1 MTYTLQA
8 VENSDEKVNLVKRFR
23 TGVLIVAFAAVLGGL
38 LSWNE
43 PQPIAVALA
52 ILIGGAGILAID
64 TALAY
69 RSSVRRAKG

>member
-8 VENSDEKVNLVKRFR
+8 VESSDETANLVKRFR

-43 PQPIAVALA
+43 QHPVAVALA
-52 ILIGGAGILAID
+52 VLIGGVGILAID
-64 TALAY
+64 IAVAY
-69 RSSVRRAKG
+69 RSSVRRSKG